1 MIEKYKRGELSEEQ
15 MSQLEADL
23 MAQMFKRQTDNA
35 VRNDLKS
42 LAAELN
48 DAEKNAK
55 NTEGVKI
62 IR

>member
-1 MIEKYKRGELSEEQ
+1 MIEKYKKGELSEEQ

-23 MAQMFKRQTDNA
+23 IAQMFKRQTDNA

>member
-1 MIEKYKRGELSEEQ
+1 MIEKYKKGELPEEQ
-15 MSQLEADL
+15 ISQLEDDL
-23 MAQMFKRQTDNA
+23 MAQMFRREKNNA
-35 VRNDLKS
+35 VRNDLKG